1 MRYFNIKMKLKNDEN
16 QLTICYLTSVEND
29 AELQAKKVS
38 FLNDSE
44 SLSNYDDET
53 QELTPQQAVAEAKYL
68 FEKSLTRIYK
78 EDHLG
83 LKDQP
88 VKDVLDL
95 LKRDLSD
102 GEMFNAIIEH
112 HNKTL
117 TIRRLDRDYDLGKIS
132 AKEFLEL
139 VDKLINEKDIKKS
152 EKYLSKLT
160 KKQTNKKDN

>member
-38 FLNDSE
+38 LLNEGE

-53 QELTPQQAVAEAKYL
+53 QELTPQQAVVEAKHL
-68 FEKSLTRIYK
+68 FEMSLTRIYK

-83 LKDQP
+83 LRDRP

-102 GEMFNAIIEH
+102 DEMFNAIIEH

-117 TIRRLDRDYDLGKIS
+117 TIRRLDSVYDLGKIS

-152 EKYLSKLT
+152 EIYLSKLT
-160 KKQTNKKDN
+160 KKQTNKKEN

>member
-16 QLTICYLTSVEND
+16 QLTTCYLTSVEND

-38 FLNDSE
+38 CLNDGE

-53 QELTPQQAVAEAKYL
+53 QELTPQQAVAEAKHL

-83 LKDQP
+83 LRDRP

-102 GEMFNAIIEH
+102 DELFNAITEH

-117 TIRRLDRDYDLGKIS
+117 TIRRLDRVYDLGKIS

-160 KKQTNKKDN
+160 KKQINKKDN